1 MLLLEL
7 LLGLIRFLLGAALF
21 SFMNVVAWRLPRGMD
36 PLKGRSVCPQCGHTL
51 GAPDLVPVFSWFFLR
66 GRCRHCG
73 AHIPARYLLVELL
86 GGVLALGCTWRY
98 GAAYALP
105 GGLFGMSWAALL
117 ALAVCGIL
125 LSVSLI
131 DAETQTIPDRLN
143 LALAVCGA
151 VSVLLSPADWLPH
164 VIGALCVSVPMFL
177 LCLVIDGAFGGGD
190 IKLMAAAG
198 LFLGWQNTLLAMF
211 FGRPFLAAIGL
222 SDAALSIGGS
232 VIVMLVAIRMV
243 FPTQEGVF
251 GQTPGGEPYIVPIA
265 IPAIAGPSTLATIMM
280 LAASEPNRLFEWGAV
295 VVITC
300 VVSFFVLASADWLER
315 HMGEKLTLAF
325 ERLTG
330 LLLAMMATQMFL
342 GGVEA
347 FLAKLPH

>member
-1 MLLLEL
+1 MHDRN
-7 LLGLIRFLLGAALF
+7 GDA
-21 SFMNVVAWRLPRGMD
+21 
-36 PLKGRSVCPQCGHTL
+36 SV
-51 GAPDLVPVFSWFFLR
+51 
-66 GRCRHCG
+66 
-73 AHIPARYLLVELL
+73 
-86 GGVLALGCTWRY
+86 
-98 GAAYALP
+98 
-105 GGLFGMSWAALL
+105 
-117 ALAVCGIL
+117 
-125 LSVSLI
+125 
-131 DAETQTIPDRLN
+131 
-143 LALAVCGA
+143 
-151 VSVLLSPADWLPH
+151 
-164 VIGALCVSVPMFL
+164 
-177 LCLVIDGAFGGGD
+177 GD
-190 IKLMAAAG
+190 V
-198 LFLGWQNTLLAMF
+198 

-232 VIVMLVAIRMV
+232 VIVMLMAIRMV

-347 FLAKLPH
+347 FWPNCRTESKEILTFSGRSSAKCVKSASLTGKCRRFAYPIVSTGAALKALSVEF

>member
-1 MLLLEL
+1 MEYSFWGGLMLMVLM
-7 LLGLIRFLLGAALF
+7 A
-21 SFMNVVAWRLPRGMD
+21 D
-36 PLKGRSVCPQCGHTL
+36 PLGNIPITISCMKN
-51 GAPDLVPVFSWFFLR
+51 VPNKRRTF
-66 GRCRHCG
+66 
-73 AHIPARYLLVELL
+73 
-86 GGVLALGCTWRY
+86 VLFRECMIAM
-98 GAAYALP
+98 
-105 GGLFGMSWAALL
+105 GML
-117 ALAVCGIL
+117 
-125 LSVSLI
+125 
-131 DAETQTIPDRLN
+131 
-143 LALAVCGA
+143 
-151 VSVLLSPADWLPH
+151 
-164 VIGALCVSVPMFL
+164 
-177 LCLVIDGAFGGGD
+177 
-190 IKLMAAAG
+190 
-198 LFLGWQNTLLAMF
+198 LLAMF

-232 VIVMLVAIRMV
+232 VIVMLMAIRMV
-243 FPTQEGVF
+243 FPTHEGVC
-251 GQTPGGEPYIVPIA
+251 GQTHGGEPYIVPID
-265 IPAIAGPSTLATIMM
+265 IPTIAGPSTLATIMM